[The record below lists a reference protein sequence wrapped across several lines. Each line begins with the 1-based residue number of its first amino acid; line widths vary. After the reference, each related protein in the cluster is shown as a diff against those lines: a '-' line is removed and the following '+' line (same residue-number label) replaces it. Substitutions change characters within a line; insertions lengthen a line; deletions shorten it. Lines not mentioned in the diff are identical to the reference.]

1 MNNSMK
7 LLSISQLIRV
17 AGLPGY
23 LLLFNNILLFFIKRR
38 RAIHDYINI
47 DTSAFI
53 QIIYLCMIFGLAFNA
68 LVLKSNIR
76 VRILTIKPNLFL
88 VIYIFICFI
97 SALWSENMNLTLYRA
112 FECITF
118 LILISWIVYNLS
130 LRLDIQNMIEWV
142 VFWGIWCI
150 FWSVLTSVKLYGLNY
165 LEYPFYAARL
175 EYPVVIFFALLLS
188 KRKIFK
194 YIILIFT
201 LFSISNKIYL
211 GFAIGLLGFLF
222 GHSKSKGLIF
232 IFSMALIFLI
242 TLTDFESLLKSTIFL
257 GREEISID
265 HASGRSQIWRLAWD
279 SFKERPLLGY
289 SFVSGETIVLHNKFE
304 VVSAHNFI
312 FSGLIGTGIS
322 GTFFLLL
329 YFYSSFKIGL
339 NKYWPQ
345 SKLKVAVIGTLIMS
359 LTISLTAPGIG
370 GRLYGSWISVVL
382 IISIITAINYKL
394 KNNKKYNM
402 AN

>member
-1 MNNSMK
+1 
-7 LLSISQLIRV
+7 
-17 AGLPGY
+17 
-23 LLLFNNILLFFIKRR
+23 
-38 RAIHDYINI
+38 
-47 DTSAFI
+47 
-53 QIIYLCMIFGLAFNA
+53 
-68 LVLKSNIR
+68 
-76 VRILTIKPNLFL
+76 
-88 VIYIFICFI
+88 
-97 SALWSENMNLTLYRA
+97 
-112 FECITF
+112 
-118 LILISWIVYNLS
+118 
-130 LRLDIQNMIEWV
+130 
-142 VFWGIWCI
+142 
-150 FWSVLTSVKLYGLNY
+150 
-165 LEYPFYAARL
+165 
-175 EYPVVIFFALLLS
+175 
-188 KRKIFK
+188 
-194 YIILIFT
+194 
-201 LFSISNKIYL
+201 
-211 GFAIGLLGFLF
+211 
-222 GHSKSKGLIF
+222 
-232 IFSMALIFLI
+232 MALIFLI